1 MKVINELLKKNN
13 IRATC
18 YKKMGNV
25 ILVNTNK
32 GKYIVKEN
40 NINKAILDYLNNR
53 GFNEYP
59 KTIFDRE
66 YIISKYEEESNIP
79 KEQKM
84 FDLVDTISLL
94 HAKTSF
100 YKETSD
106 YEYKTIYEDIINN
119 LEHLYNYYN
128 NYIENIDNIII
139 YSPSEFLLSRNISYI
154 LNSIDICKKYI
165 DSWYK
170 KVEKLNKMRV
180 SVIHNNIDMSHFIRN
195 KKSYL
200 ISWDRSKIDIP
211 IFDLYTLYNKY
222 YREYNFNEL
231 LKKYEKEYQ
240 LKDYEKLLLLVL
252 INIPNKIEYTNEYD
266 TCVKISNEIDRLY
279 KSNELLEQYKNS
291 LIESLP

>member
-59 KTIFDRE
+59 KTIFDE
-66 YIISKYEEESNIP
+66 KYIISKYEEESNIP